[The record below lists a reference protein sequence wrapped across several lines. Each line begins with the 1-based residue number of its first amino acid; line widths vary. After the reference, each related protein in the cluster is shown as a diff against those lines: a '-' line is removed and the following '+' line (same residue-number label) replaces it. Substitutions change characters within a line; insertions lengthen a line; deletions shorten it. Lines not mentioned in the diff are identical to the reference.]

1 MPSAGLLAYRR
12 HIQPRHCTTTF
23 KNSSLEITAV
33 VPAYHRLRGA
43 PTFQTVA
50 YQDRHRRTNTR
61 RLLVQLDYNTIL
73 YMDGIRSKGPLSYS
87 TERLF
92 DEVQETAPPE
102 VLRGLE
108 TGSSCEFLQ
117 FAAPNH
123 AFGLEAAEPQ
133 TAKSLSSIPWNL
145 TCLFWVRPVC
155 IRR

>member
-1 MPSAGLLAYRR
+1 
-12 HIQPRHCTTTF
+12 
-23 KNSSLEITAV
+23 
-33 VPAYHRLRGA
+33 
-43 PTFQTVA
+43 
-50 YQDRHRRTNTR
+50 
-61 RLLVQLDYNTIL
+61 
-73 YMDGIRSKGPLSYS
+73 MDGIRSKGPLSYS

-108 TGSSCEFLQ
+108 SGSSCEFLQ

-123 AFGLEAAEPQ
+123 AFRLEEAERQ